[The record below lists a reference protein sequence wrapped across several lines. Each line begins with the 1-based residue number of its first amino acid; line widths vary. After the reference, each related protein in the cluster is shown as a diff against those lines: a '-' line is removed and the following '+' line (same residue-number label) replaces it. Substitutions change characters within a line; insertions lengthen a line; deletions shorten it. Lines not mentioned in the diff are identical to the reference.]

1 MFVTDEWAAERT
13 GKHRTT
19 ILRWRLSGT
28 WPPELVRL
36 ARLELEGD
44 LALIH
49 ADWEGW
55 RLDARSGEL
64 CAPLSRLTFKP
75 GRLLAI
81 PLREQHVHALQRQ
94 LDSLRNETVV
104 HRDQRSAGRR
114 ARLVVALGWSSRS
127 AGRRARFVDGAGTV
141 CPHCGASDRRR
152 SSRTDDFDFGA
163 RRSGARWAR

>member
-19 ILRWRLSGT
+19 ILRWRLSGS

-36 ARLELEGD
+36 ARLELDGELG
-44 LALIH
+44 LIH
-49 ADWEGW
+49 PDWDGW
-55 RLDARSGEL
+55 KLDVRTGEL
-64 CAPLSRLTFKP
+64 CAPLSRLSFPP

-94 LDSLRNETVV
+94 VDAL
-104 HRDQRSAGRR
+104 RSAHAATHEQRASGRR
-114 ARLVVALGWSSRS
+114 VRF
-127 AGRRARFVDGAGTV
+127 AGGAGTV
-141 CPHCGASDRRR
+141 CQQCGASDRRHA
-152 SSRTDDFDFGA
+152 SRTDDLDFGA